1 MRDLD
6 LFKLKNYAGRA
17 FIFVFCLFIFY
28 LTPLSARHTFHTS
41 LTRMDYNAKEKLA
54 EISIQLFTHDLVP
67 ALERFTKKNVDLEK
81 TPDLD
86 KIILRY
92 LDANFVLKNKK
103 GEAQKLVWIG
113 KEQRV
118 DTIYV
123 YVQISLAEDFDGY
136 SLQNSIFFESF
147 PKQANL
153 VVARYADKKA
163 DLLYKIGD
171 REKQISAKPQTEK
184 QANEP

>member
-1 MRDLD
+1 
-6 LFKLKNYAGRA
+6 
-17 FIFVFCLFIFY
+17 
-28 LTPLSARHTFHTS
+28 
-41 LTRMDYNAKEKLA
+41 MDYNAKEKLA
-54 EISIQLFTHDLVP
+54 EITVQLFTHDLVP

-103 GEAQKLVWIG
+103 GETKKLVWIG

-123 YVQISLAEDFDGY
+123 YVQIPLDEDFGDY
-136 SLQNSIFFESF
+136 FLQNTIFFESF

-153 VVARYADKKA
+153 VVARYGEKKA

-171 REKQISAKPQTEK
+171 GEKRISPKNEMEK
-184 QANEP
+184 SGE

>member
-1 MRDLD
+1 
-6 LFKLKNYAGRA
+6 
-17 FIFVFCLFIFY
+17 
-28 LTPLSARHTFHTS
+28 
-41 LTRMDYNAKEKLA
+41 MDYNAKEKLA
-54 EISIQLFTHDLVP
+54 EISMQLFTHDLVP

-103 GEAQKLVWIG
+103 GETQKLVWVG

-118 DTIYV
+118 DTVYV
-123 YVQISLAEDFDGY
+123 YVQIALDEDFGDY
-136 SLQNSIFFESF
+136 ALQNTIFFESF

-153 VVARYADKKA
+153 VVARYGEKKA

-171 REKQISAKPQTEK
+171 REKRISADSRAEKPGE
-184 QANEP
+184 

>member
-1 MRDLD
+1 MRRSILV
-6 LFKLKNYAGRA
+6 LTFSILLSINA
-17 FIFVFCLFIFY
+17 FA
-28 LTPLSARHTFHTS
+28 SGAHTFHTS

-54 EISIQLFTHDLVP
+54 EISVQLFTHDLVP
-67 ALERFTKKNVDLEK
+67 ALERFTKKNIDLEK

-103 GEAQKLVWIG
+103 GETQKLVWVG

-118 DTIYV
+118 DMVYV
-123 YVQISLAEDFDGY
+123 YVQIPLDEDFGGY
-136 SLQNSIFFESF
+136 SLRNTIFFESF

-153 VVARYADKKA
+153 VVARYADKKS

-171 REKQISAKPQTEK
+171 GEKQISDKPLIEK
-184 QANEP
+184 TGE

>member
-1 MRDLD
+1 MKKSILV
-6 LFKLKNYAGRA
+6 LTFSFLLATN
-17 FIFVFCLFIFY
+17 IFASGV
-28 LTPLSARHTFHTS
+28 HTFHTS

-67 ALERFTKKNVDLEK
+67 SLERFAKKNVDLEN

-86 KIILRY
+86 KIILQY
-92 LDANFVLKNKK
+92 LDANFVLKDKK
-103 GEAQKLVWIG
+103 GEIKKLVWVG

-118 DTIYV
+118 DLVYV
-123 YVQISLAEDFDGY
+123 YVQIPLDEEFADY
-136 SLQNSIFFESF
+136 LLQNTIFFESF

-153 VVARYADKKA
+153 VVARYGEKQA

-171 REKQISAKPQTEK
+171 REKQISVKAQTEK
-184 QANEP
+184 TGE

>member
-1 MRDLD
+1 
-6 LFKLKNYAGRA
+6 
-17 FIFVFCLFIFY
+17 
-28 LTPLSARHTFHTS
+28 
-41 LTRMDYNAKEKLA
+41 MDYNAQEKLA

-92 LDANFVLKNKK
+92 LDANFVLKDRK
-103 GEAQKLVWIG
+103 GAAKKLVWVG

-118 DTIYV
+118 DTVYV
-123 YVQISLAEDFDGY
+123 YVQIPLDEDFGDY
-136 SLQNSIFFESF
+136 TLQNTVFFESF

-163 DLLYKIGD
+163 DLLFKIGD
-171 REKQISAKPQTEK
+171 KEKQISALTRTEK
-184 QANEP
+184 TGE